1 MRLPLIA
8 ATLLAP
14 LAVTSIPLPFPWVK
28 NPPHSGSLDPRQAAS
43 GSVNEL
49 FTSKGKLYF
58 GTATDQNR
66 FSISQTADIIK
77 ADFGQLT
84 PENSMKWE
92 SIEPSRGQFTFDGA
106 DAFMDFAEAN
116 GKIVRGHTLVWH
128 SQLPSWVSAITDPA
142 ELTEVIEN
150 HISTV
155 MGRYKGRIYA
165 WVCRSFHNHG
175 VLLRWVC

>member
-1 MRLPLIA
+1 MQYLLRFIVA
-8 ATLLAP
+8 ALAAP
-14 LAVTSIPLPFPWVK
+14 LATALPFPWVT
-28 NPPHSGSLDPRQAAS
+28 NPPHIRPVDPRQATS
-43 GSVNEL
+43 GSVDDV
-49 FTSKGKLYF
+49 FKSKGKLYF

-66 FSISQTADIIK
+66 FSVLQNTEIIK

-92 SIEPSRGQFTFDGA
+92 SLEPARGQFTFDGS
-106 DAFMDFAEAN
+106 DALMDFAEAN

-128 SQLPSWVSAITDPA
+128 SQLPSWVEAITDPA
-142 ELTEVIEN
+142 ELTSVIEN

-165 WVCRSFHNHG
+165 WVCVIVSSAQCLG
-175 VLLRWVC
+175 PC